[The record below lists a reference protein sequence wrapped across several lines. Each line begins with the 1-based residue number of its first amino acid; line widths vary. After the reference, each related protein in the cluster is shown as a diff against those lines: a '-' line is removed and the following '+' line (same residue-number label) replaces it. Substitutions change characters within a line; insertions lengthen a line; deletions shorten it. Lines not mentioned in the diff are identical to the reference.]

1 MLLDVQLGRNTEDM
15 KAIFEIEEILRK
27 TKQSSAVVSRT
38 NSGGW
43 ILTKLSPVVEAPFSE
58 FYKKGIFFP

>member
-15 KAIFEIEEILRK
+15 KAIFEIEEIFRK

-43 ILTKLSPVVEAPFSE
+43 NLTKLSLIIEAPFSD
-58 FYKKGIFFP
+58 F